1 MDKKLMESMN
11 KLSQRTDITIPP
23 LSSIDTES
31 EILEYKAGESLKV
44 SFPIKEKYNNPM
56 NVTLG
61 GYFSVFFDLTYG
73 PFSFMEIQGPTTSLD
88 LNVSFI
94 KSISPADK
102 KIVIEAKIVSKSKT
116 FINFEGKAY
125 KEDGTLLAS
134 STSRM
139 MVIKMKP
146 S

>member
-1 MDKKLMESMN
+1 MQDMQKFFKEHN
-11 KLSQRTDITIPP
+11 ITVPP
-23 LSSIDTES
+23 LSSIDMEA
-31 EILEYKAGESLKV
+31 EIIEHKPAESLKV
-44 SFPIKEKYNNPM
+44 SFPLKEKYNNPM
-56 NVTLG
+56 NNTLG

-73 PFSFMEIQGPTTSLD
+73 PFSFMEAKAPTTSLD

-94 KSISPADK
+94 KPVSTKDENI
-102 KIVIEAKIVSKSKT
+102 IIEAKIVSKGRT

-139 MVIKMKP
+139 MIMKL
-146 S
+146 